1 MLYNLTSEVAHC
13 LLSYSVCEKPVT
25 KLSPRSRGGENWV
38 PPFEKTHTKG
48 SLVAQWVKDLALSL
62 LWLRFDPRSRT
73 FHTPPVQP
81 KKKKKKENI
90 LKTLWM
96 YVPSNRNC
104 WSSRWAT
111 IPIACVLC
119 SAKLR
124 VWSLAR
130 AQQMK
135 GSSVAIAV
143 AWVTHGTWIWSLAQE
158 RHCHR
163 WPKLKKQNKTKQAE
177 NLANV
182 YEKQVYGKMEMF
194 VNLEKEVIWN
204 NIFF

>member
-1 MLYNLTSEVAHC
+1 MHIAFCLTLFVRSQSLNWAHAQGEEKIGC
-13 LLSYSVCEKPVT
+13 HLLKRHI
-25 KLSPRSRGGENWV
+25 LRV
-38 PPFEKTHTKG
+38 P
-48 SLVAQWVKDLALSL
+48 
-62 LWLRFDPRSRT
+62 LWLNGLRT
-73 FHTPPVQP
+73 WHCHCCGSGSIPGPGPSIHRQCSQ
-81 KKKKKKENI
+81 KKKRKENI

-119 SAKLR
+119 SARLR

-194 VNLEKEVIWN
+194 VNIEKEVIWN